1 MYLAFGTLT
10 DYYVSV
16 YCFAT
21 PLSSISLF
29 RNIFTDNRHWSDS
42 PVYSAQHQVLN
53 AIFSKS
59 WKPGENIAITVR
71 NTRPRNSIRNKRCCM
86 TLVSKQWICWARDY
100 FLPHRNGTEA
110 GILNLARSAIFI
122 LLHGGEKF
130 ECEHEHVVRAVSVT
144 HNIAGH
150 ITQSEVCIL
159 YWPAAER

>member
-1 MYLAFGTLT
+1 MYLAFSTLT
-10 DYYVSV
+10 DNYVPV

-29 RNIFTDNRHWSDS
+29 QNIFTDNRHWIDS
-42 PVYSAQHQVLN
+42 PVYSAKHQVLN

-59 WKPGENIAITVR
+59 WKSGENIAITVR

-110 GILNLARSAIFI
+110 EILNLARSAIFI

-130 ECEHEHVVRAVSVT
+130 ECEHEHVVWAVSVT

-150 ITQSEVCIL
+150 VTQSEVCIL
-159 YWPAAER
+159 Y